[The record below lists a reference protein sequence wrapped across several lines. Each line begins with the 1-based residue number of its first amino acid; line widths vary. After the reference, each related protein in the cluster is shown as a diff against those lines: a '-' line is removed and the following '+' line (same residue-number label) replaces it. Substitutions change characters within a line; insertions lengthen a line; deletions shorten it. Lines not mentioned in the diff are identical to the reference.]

1 MGEHDGT
8 TTGRSFGTTRIRR
21 FDGECWSDVEDVQ
34 IEERPVVLFLNGE
47 EAGRFVMTP
56 GDEKLWALGHLLCEG
71 SIESRDDVIS
81 LEALAEVE
89 GCRVDVRL
97 RRILP
102 VRPPRTCPVLWS
114 TTPSVLT
121 GGAAW
126 LSEAPLYRR
135 TGGAHVVAL
144 LSPTGEKLFRVEDVA
159 RHNAV
164 DKAIGWGIERGI
176 DFSGV
181 LLVGSGRMPE
191 DMVRKVRNAG
201 IGLMASVSAATVQGI
216 RTAREAGI
224 TLAGFVRNG
233 RMNVY
238 TVPERIRSSAGV
250 L

>member
-1 MGEHDGT
+1 MGERDGAE
-8 TTGRSFGTTRIRR
+8 TGRPFGTTRIRR
-21 FDGECWSDVEDVQ
+21 FDGERWSDVEDIQ
-34 IEERPVVLFLNGE
+34 IGERPVLLFLNGA

-56 GDEKLWALGHLLCEG
+56 GDERFWALGHLLCEG
-71 SIESRDDVIS
+71 AIESRDDVAS
-81 LEALAEVE
+81 LEIQNDPEE
-89 GCRVDVRL
+89 CRIDVRL
-97 RRILP
+97 HRVL
-102 VRPPRTCPVLWS
+102 VAPPRTCPVLWN

-121 GGAAW
+121 EGAEW

-135 TGGAHVVAL
+135 TGGAHVAAL

-164 DKAIGWGIERGI
+164 DKAVGRGVERGI

-224 TLAGFVRNG
+224 TLAGFVRG
-233 RMNVY
+233 SRMNVY
-238 TVPERIRSSAGV
+238 TVPERIRNSSCV